1 MTIDISE
8 HVDQVL
14 VRIPTPWY
22 VGPKPNDVDKKP
34 RSRSMFP
41 VRDGNDRVVAY
52 AYNEQVA
59 QLLVRLIEH
68 AP

>member
-14 VRIPTPWY
+14 ARHPMPWY
-22 VGPKPNDVDKKP
+22 VGRRPSDLDNRP
-34 RSRSMFP
+34 RARSMYP
-41 VRDGNDRVVAY
+41 IRDGNHRVVAY
-52 AYNEQVA
+52 APSEQVA
-59 QLLVRLIEH
+59 RLIARLVKD